1 MIVHELLNVIT
12 ANRVAV
18 AKTAAS
24 DEYQTVLRLIVKAK
38 YPGKRLDQLSDH
50 ELHMVSYY
58 ATQTGFYMQKYNATS
73 SQALAEV
80 LKKAPSAKQIGRML
94 E

>member
-1 MIVHELLNVIT
+1 MIVHDLLNVIT

-18 AKTAAS
+18 AKNAAN
-24 DEYQTVLRLIVKAK
+24 DEYHGVLRLIVKAK

-58 ATQTGFYMQKYNATS
+58 ATQTGFYMQKYNVTS